1 MRKFILA
8 VFAVILLA
16 AVIEATKSKEYV
28 RRESKDAMEDAV
40 RFLSE
45 QIHLDREQ
53 RKDLMK
59 RFLKRE
65 INFDELVKEV
75 DAVPSKYPLEFDEKR
90 KMQIESIKEKL
101 ENIRDSKY
109 NREQMREGL

>member
-1 MRKFILA
+1 MRKVILA

-16 AVIEATKSKEYV
+16 SVIEATKSKEYV
-28 RRESKDAMEDAV
+28 RRESKDATEDVV

-45 QIHLDREQ
+45 QMHLDREH

-65 INFDELVKEV
+65 INFDDLVKEV
-75 DAVPSKYPLEFDEKR
+75 DAAPSKYPLDMDEKR
-90 KMQIESIKEKL
+90 RMQIQAIKERL
-101 ENIRDSKY
+101 ENIKESKYTRDS
-109 NREQMREGL
+109 L

>member
-45 QIHLDREQ
+45 QIHLDRDQ

-59 RFLKRE
+59 KYLKHE
-65 INFDELVKEV
+65 ISFEELVNEI
-75 DAVPSKYPLEFDEKR
+75 DAAPSKYPLDLDEKR
-90 KMQIESIKEKL
+90 KMQIQSIKEKL
-101 ENIRDSKY
+101 ANIKDSKY
-109 NREQMREGL
+109 AREGL

>member
-1 MRKFILA
+1 MRKIILA

-28 RRESKDAMEDAV
+28 RRESKDAMEDAI

-45 QIHLDREQ
+45 QIHLDREH

-65 INFDELVKEV
+65 IDFDELVKEV
-75 DAVPSKYPLEFDEKR
+75 DAAPSKYPLDMDEKR
-90 KMQIESIKEKL
+90 KMQIQSIKEKL
-101 ENIRDSKY
+101 QNIKDSKY
-109 NREQMREGL
+109 MREGL